1 MADPIFTLTT
11 LNPFGLRN
19 VGFYA
24 NPIFADIDG
33 DDDLDAFVGEYD
45 SGMVLFWN
53 NGTRNM
59 PEFGFPIS
67 NPFGL
72 GIVREYAHPSLVDI
86 DGDGDLDLF
95 IGRGGYYHAG
105 EKFFFEN
112 TGTSAIPEFAAPIIN
127 PFGLDYDGYRAS
139 PTFVDID
146 DDGDQ
151 DAFVGEADGNTL
163 FFRNTGTANNPAF
176 AAASTNPFGL
186 IDVGYDANPTFV
198 DIDGDG
204 DQDAFVGK
212 EDGSTLFFRN
222 TGAANNPVF
231 AAAGTNPFGLIDI
244 GLESSP
250 SFADID
256 NDGDQDAFVGERGGN
271 IIFFVNNGLLLTS
284 TAGNDVLTGTPSLND
299 SATYVN
305 ATAGITVSL
314 LINTQQNTIGAGRD
328 TLADIE
334 NLVGSNFND
343 DLTGNAGHNVLTG
356 RAGNDILRGW
366 SGADTMIGGLGNDT
380 YLVENVGDI
389 VTENLNQG
397 TDTVSS
403 RLTYTLPANVERLIL
418 TGTSAINGTGN
429 GLANVITGNSA
440 ANQLNGGS
448 GNDTLDGGLG
458 NNRLTGGNGND
469 IFKFTTKNHVDI
481 IADYNVAND
490 TMQLENSIFTA
501 LTATGTL
508 PAGQF
513 RIGAQAMDAND
524 FIIYNNT
531 TGALLYDA
539 NGNGAGAAVQI
550 ATLSAGLGLT
560 NADIVVI

>member
-11 LNPFGLRN
+11 LNPFGLED

-33 DDDLDAFVGEYD
+33 DGDLDTFVGEYD
-45 SGMVLFWN
+45 GGMVFFRN

-151 DAFVGEADGNTL
+151 DAFVGEANGNTL
-163 FFRNTGTANNPAF
+163 FFRNTGTANNPVF

-186 IDVGYDANPTFV
+186 IDVGYNANPAFV

-299 SATYVN
+299 SATYAN

-328 TLADIE
+328 TLVDIE

-403 RLTYTLPANVERLIL
+403 RLTYTLPANVEKLIL

-440 ANQLNGGS
+440 VNRLNGGS

-458 NNRLTGGNGND
+458 NNRLTGGTGND

-513 RIGAQAMDAND
+513 RIGAQAVDAND

>member
-11 LNPFGLRN
+11 LNPFGLED

-33 DDDLDAFVGEYD
+33 DGDLDTFVGEYD
-45 SGMVLFWN
+45 GGMVFFRN

-151 DAFVGEADGNTL
+151 DAFVGEANGNTL
-163 FFRNTGTANNPAF
+163 FFRNTGTANNPVF

-186 IDVGYDANPTFV
+186 IDVGYNANPAFV

-299 SATYVN
+299 SATYAN

-328 TLADIE
+328 TLVDIE
-334 NLVGSNFND
+334 NLVGSDFND
-343 DLTGNAGHNVLTG
+343 DLTGNAGHIVLTG

-403 RLTYTLPANVERLIL
+403 RLTY
-418 TGTSAINGTGN
+418 S
-429 GLANVITGNSA
+429 
-440 ANQLNGGS
+440 
-448 GNDTLDGGLG
+448 
-458 NNRLTGGNGND
+458 
-469 IFKFTTKNHVDI
+469 
-481 IADYNVAND
+481 
-490 TMQLENSIFTA
+490 NSI
-501 LTATGTL
+501 
-508 PAGQF
+508 
-513 RIGAQAMDAND
+513 
-524 FIIYNNT
+524 
-531 TGALLYDA
+531 
-539 NGNGAGAAVQI
+539 
-550 ATLSAGLGLT
+550 
-560 NADIVVI
+560 

>member
-11 LNPFGLRN
+11 LNPFGLED

-33 DDDLDAFVGEYD
+33 DGDLDTFVGEYD
-45 SGMVLFWN
+45 GGMVFFRN

-151 DAFVGEADGNTL
+151 DAFVGEANGNTL

-186 IDVGYDANPTFV
+186 IDVGYNANPAFV

-222 TGAANNPVF
+222 TGTVNNPVF
-231 AAAGTNPFGLIDI
+231 SAAGTNPFGLIDI

-299 SATYVN
+299 SATYAN

-403 RLTYTLPANVERLIL
+403 RLTYTLPANVEKLIL

-440 ANQLNGGS
+440 VNRLNGGS

-458 NNRLTGGNGND
+458 NNRLTGGTGND

-513 RIGAQAMDAND
+513 RIGAQAVDAND

>member
-1 MADPIFTLTT
+1 MADPIFTVAT
-11 LNPFGLRN
+11 LNPFGLSD

-24 NPIFADIDG
+24 TPTFADIDG
-33 DDDLDAFVGEYD
+33 DGDLDAFVGEYD
-45 SGMVLFWN
+45 GGIVFFWN
-53 NGTRNM
+53 EGTINN
-59 PEFGFPIS
+59 PVFGFPSS
-67 NPFGL
+67 NPLGL
-72 GIVREYAHPSLVDI
+72 SIVREYAHPTLIDI

-95 IGRGGYYHAG
+95 AGRGGYYHEG
-105 EKFFFEN
+105 EKFFFQN
-112 TGTSAIPEFAAPIIN
+112 TGTSTIPEFAVPIIN
-127 PFGLDYDGYRAS
+127 PFGLNYDGYRAS
-139 PTFVDID
+139 
-146 DDGDQ
+146 
-151 DAFVGEADGNTL
+151 
-163 FFRNTGTANNPAF
+163 
-176 AAASTNPFGL
+176 
-186 IDVGYDANPTFV
+186 PTFV

-204 DQDAFVGK
+204 DQDAFVG
-212 EDGSTLFFRN
+212 ESDGKILFFKNVGTVHNPIFATANTNPFGLSDVGFNASPAFVDIDGDGDQDVFVGESNGNTLFFRN
-222 TGAANNPVF
+222 TGTANNPLF
-231 AAAGTNPFGLIDI
+231 SAHNTNPFGLIDI

-250 SFADID
+250 SFVDID

-271 IIFFVNNGLLLTS
+271 IIFFVNNGLLITS

-299 SATYVN
+299 SATYAN

-314 LINTQQNTIGAGRD
+314 LITTQQNTIGAGRD
-328 TLADIE
+328 TLVDIE

-356 RAGNDILRGW
+356 RAGNDTLRGW

-380 YLVENVGDI
+380 YLVENAGDI

-403 RLTYTLPANVERLIL
+403 RLTYTLPANVERLSL
-418 TGTSAINGTGN
+418 SGTSVINGTGN

-440 ANQLNGGS
+440 VNQLNGGS

-458 NNRLTGGNGND
+458 NNRLTGGAGND

-490 TMQLENSIFTA
+490 TIQIENSIFTA
-501 LTATGTL
+501 LTVTGTL
-508 PAGQF
+508 TAGQF
-513 RIGAQAMDAND
+513 RIGAQALDAND
-524 FIIYNNT
+524 FVIYNST

>member
-11 LNPFGLRN
+11 LNPFGLED

-33 DDDLDAFVGEYD
+33 DGDLDTFVGEYD
-45 SGMVLFWN
+45 GGMVFFRN

-151 DAFVGEADGNTL
+151 DAFVGEANGNTL
-163 FFRNTGTANNPAF
+163 FFRNTGTANNPVF

-186 IDVGYDANPTFV
+186 IDVGYNANPAFV

-222 TGAANNPVF
+222 TGTVNNPVF
-231 AAAGTNPFGLIDI
+231 SAAGTNPFGLIDI

-299 SATYVN
+299 SATYAN

-403 RLTYTLPANVERLIL
+403 RLTYTLPANVEKLIL

-440 ANQLNGGS
+440 VNRLNGGS

-458 NNRLTGGNGND
+458 NNRLTGGTGND

-513 RIGAQAMDAND
+513 RIGAQAVDAND
-524 FIIYNNT
+524 FIIYNST

>member
-11 LNPFGLRN
+11 LNPFGLED

-33 DDDLDAFVGEYD
+33 DGDLDTFVGEYD
-45 SGMVLFWN
+45 GGMVFFRN

-151 DAFVGEADGNTL
+151 DAFVGEANGNTL
-163 FFRNTGTANNPAF
+163 FFRNTGTANNPVF

-186 IDVGYDANPTFV
+186 IDVGYNANPAFV

-299 SATYVN
+299 SATYAN

-328 TLADIE
+328 TLVDIE

-513 RIGAQAMDAND
+513 RIGAQAVDAND

>member
-11 LNPFGLRN
+11 LNPFGLED

-33 DDDLDAFVGEYD
+33 DGDLDTFVGEYD
-45 SGMVLFWN
+45 GGMVFFRN

-151 DAFVGEADGNTL
+151 DAFVGEANGNTL
-163 FFRNTGTANNPAF
+163 FFRNTGTANNPVF

-186 IDVGYDANPTFV
+186 IDVGYNANPAFV

-299 SATYVN
+299 SATYAN

-328 TLADIE
+328 TLVDIE

-403 RLTYTLPANVERLIL
+403 RLTYTLPANVEKLIL

-440 ANQLNGGS
+440 VNRLNGGS

-458 NNRLTGGNGND
+458 NNRLTGGTGND

-513 RIGAQAMDAND
+513 RIGAQAVDAND
-524 FIIYNNT
+524 FIIYNST

>member
-11 LNPFGLRN
+11 LNPFGLED

-33 DDDLDAFVGEYD
+33 DGDLDTFVGEYD
-45 SGMVLFWN
+45 GGMVFFRN

-151 DAFVGEADGNTL
+151 DAFVGEANGNTL
-163 FFRNTGTANNPAF
+163 FFRNTGTANNPVF

-186 IDVGYDANPTFV
+186 IDVGYNANPAFV

-299 SATYVN
+299 SATYAN

-403 RLTYTLPANVERLIL
+403 RLTYTLPANVEKLIL

-440 ANQLNGGS
+440 VNRLNGGS

-458 NNRLTGGNGND
+458 NNRLTGGTGND

-513 RIGAQAMDAND
+513 RIGAQAVDAND
-524 FIIYNNT
+524 FIIYNST

>member
-1 MADPIFTLTT
+1 MADPIFTVTT
-11 LNPFGLRN
+11 INPFDLSD

-24 NPIFADIDG
+24 TPTFADIDG

-45 SGMVLFWN
+45 GGIVFFGNEGTKN
-53 NGTRNM
+53 N
-59 PEFGFPIS
+59 PEFGFPSS

-72 GIVREYAHPSLVDI
+72 SVVREYANPSLVDI
-86 DGDGDLDLF
+86 EGDGDLDLF
-95 IGRGGYYHAG
+95 IGRSGYYHAG

-112 TGTSAIPEFAAPIIN
+112 TGTSTNPEFAAPIIN

-151 DAFVGEADGNTL
+151 DAFVGEWDGSMLFFRNTGTANNPVFAAACINPFGL
-163 FFRNTGTANNPAF
+163 TDVVSDANPAFVDIDGDGDYDAFVGKEDGSISYFRNTGTANNPAF
-176 AAASTNPFGL
+176 AAA
-186 IDVGYDANPTFV
+186 V
-198 DIDGDG
+198 
-204 DQDAFVGK
+204 
-212 EDGSTLFFRN
+212 
-222 TGAANNPVF
+222 
-231 AAAGTNPFGLIDI
+231 TNPFGLIDI

-284 TAGNDVLTGTPSLND
+284 TAGDDVLTGTPSLND
-299 SATYVN
+299 SATYAN
-305 ATAGITVSL
+305 ATAGIAVSL
-314 LINTQQNTIGAGRD
+314 LITTQQNTIGAGLD
-328 TLADIE
+328 TLVNIE
-334 NLVGSNFND
+334 NLAGSNFND
-343 DLTGNAGHNVLTG
+343 DLTGNTGHNVLTG
-356 RAGNDILRGW
+356 RAGNDTLRGW

-380 YLVENVGDI
+380 YLVENAGDI

-397 TDTVSS
+397 TDIVSS
-403 RLTYTLPANVERLIL
+403 RLTYPLPANVERLIL

-440 ANQLNGGS
+440 VNQLNGGS

-458 NNRLTGGNGND
+458 NNRLTGGTGND

-490 TMQLENSIFTA
+490 TIQLENSIFTA

-508 PAGQF
+508 TPGQC
-513 RIGAQAMDAND
+513 RIGAQALDAND
-524 FIIYNNT
+524 YVIYNST

-539 NGNGAGAAVQI
+539 NGNGAGAAVPI